1 MITEE
6 SFKIVVLEVF
16 KSFNDE
22 ITLNMSPDN
31 IEEWDSIGHLNLI
44 MAVEKKYNIKIE
56 FEEAIMIDNLLSL
69 FNLINE
75 KIS

>member
-1 MITEE
+1 MISED
-6 SFKIVVLEVF
+6 SFKIVVSEIF
-16 KSFNDE
+16 QNFNNE
-22 ITLNMSPDN
+22 ITLNMSPDD

-44 MAVEKKYNIKIE
+44 MAVEKKYNLKIE

>member
-1 MITEE
+1 MISEE

>member
-1 MITEE
+1 
-6 SFKIVVLEVF
+6 
-16 KSFNDE
+16 
-22 ITLNMSPDN
+22 MSPDD

-44 MAVEKKYNIKIE
+44 MAVEKKYNLKIE